1 MFLSLLSF
9 KAKSDIME
17 LIIAGQA
24 EKRQKMKKENLA
36 TVLDSLSELYI
47 YIIEQETHRLL
58 YFNQRVKEASPDVK
72 VGACCSELW
81 HENCE
86 DCPLL
91 SMGDQDYSHVIHYNT
106 PFGRVVDIIAN
117 KTVWD

>member
-1 MFLSLLSF
+1 
-9 KAKSDIME
+9 
-17 LIIAGQA
+17 
-24 EKRQKMKKENLA
+24 MKKENLA

-106 PFGRVVDIIAN
+106 PFGRSWWTSLPIKDGVGWNTRWRDHDYAP
-117 KTVWD
+117 